1 MADRDGNIIA
11 KDYGIGIKPPA
22 QHFHVKGHEN
32 AGWGMKARLSQI
44 FAADGRTIML
54 AFDHGYI
61 MGSTAGLERLDL
73 VIPPLMD
80 HADCLMATRGALR
93 TCIPADNRKAIAL
106 RCSADSSVLKDDMSM
121 GVIGTDIEEALR
133 MNASCKDYG
142 IGIKPPAQHFHVKG
156 HENAGWGMKARLS
169 QIFAADGRT
178 IMLAFDHGYIMGS
191 TAGLERLDLVIPP
204 LMDHADCLMATRGAL
219 RTCIPADNR
228 KAIAL
233 RCSADSSVLKDDMS
247 MGVIGTDIEEA
258 LRMNASCMAVQCFI
272 GSASEIASLHN
283 LSYYINKGERYGIPV
298 LGVVAVGKEMERT
311 TRYFALATR
320 LLAEQ
325 GAHIIKTYYC
335 ENFEQIT
342 AACPVP
348 IVIAGGKKV
357 PEPEALDMA
366 YRAVNEGAAGVDMGR
381 NVLQAECPSA
391 MLQAI
396 RMVVHENVKPEAA
409 YKAYQTLMKDV
420 K

>member
-1 MADRDGNIIA
+1 MADKDGNIIA

-61 MGSTAGLERLDL
+61 
-73 VIPPLMD
+73 
-80 HADCLMATRGALR
+80 
-93 TCIPADNRKAIAL
+93 
-106 RCSADSSVLKDDMSM
+106 
-121 GVIGTDIEEALR
+121 
-133 MNASCKDYG
+133 
-142 IGIKPPAQHFHVKG
+142 
-156 HENAGWGMKARLS
+156 
-169 QIFAADGRT
+169 
-178 IMLAFDHGYIMGS
+178 
-191 TAGLERLDLVIPP
+191 
-204 LMDHADCLMATRGAL
+204 
-219 RTCIPADNR
+219 
-228 KAIAL
+228 
-233 RCSADSSVLKDDMS
+233 

-396 RMVVHENVKPEAA
+396 RMVVHENVKPETA